1 MSHYDIAVAGAG
13 LTGLALA
20 AALRDSGLTI
30 VLLDVHA
37 PTGSS
42 FEIKPE
48 QSAHVVKSGVPV
60 RVSAINQRSMAFLT
74 RIAGAPVAAAPYS
87 HMHVWDQM
95 GSAQI
100 AFDAADAGCSE
111 LGFIVPNSAMSNVL
125 VAALEAAADVDIRT
139 GEVTS
144 CNRQDGAMCIGLA
157 EGDAVTAD
165 LVIGADGASSAIRR
179 MAGLRT
185 FERNDGQRALV
196 TTVMLD
202 RSLEATAHQ
211 CFTEAGP
218 LALLPVSGE
227 YTGLASVV
235 WSAADAEV
243 ERLLALDPATFCAE
257 MSFCIADEVGE
268 VVAVDDRNSF
278 PLCRQFTPRFVRQGV
293 VLAGDA
299 AHAIHPLGGQGV
311 NLGFADVEKLAELT
325 HAAVL
330 AGEALGDGSWLREYA
345 FERGPYNA
353 AVAAVMEAFS
363 ALYGGTY
370 PALVFL
376 RNRGMRLTNDLPFV
390 KTQIARLA
398 SGLI

>member
-1 MSHYDIAVAGAG
+1 MSHFDIAIAGAG

-20 AALRDSGLTI
+20 AALRNSGLAV
-30 VLLDVHA
+30 VLLDARA
-37 PTGSS
+37 PSVTNFRIQPERTGHDLRST
-42 FEIKPE
+42 
-48 QSAHVVKSGVPV
+48 VPP

-74 RIAGAPVAAAPYS
+74 RVAAAPEAAPYTR
-87 HMHVWDQM
+87 MHVWDQM

-100 AFDAADAGCSE
+100 AFDAADAGCGE
-111 LGFIVPNSAMSNVL
+111 LGFIVPNVAMTNVL
-125 VAALEAAADVDIRT
+125 TTALELGSDVEVRA
-139 GEVTS
+139 GEITS
-144 CNRQDGAMCIGLA
+144 CSRQDGSMQLGLA
-157 EGDAVTAD
+157 DHDAVTAD
-165 LVIGADGASSAIRR
+165 LVIGADGANSAVRR
-179 MAGLRT
+179 MAGIRA
-185 FERNDGQRALV
+185 FERDDGQRALV

-202 RSLEATAHQ
+202 RSLAATAHQ
-211 CFTEAGP
+211 CFTDTGP
-218 LALLPVSGE
+218 LALLPVSGDYPE
-227 YTGLASVV
+227 LASIV
-235 WSAADAEV
+235 WSAGDAEV
-243 ERLLALDPATFCAE
+243 ERMLTLDPAEFCAG
-257 MSFCIADEVGE
+257 MSYCIADEVGE
-268 VVAVDDRNSF
+268 VVAVDERHSF
-278 PLCRQFTPRFVRQGV
+278 PLRRQFTPQVARRGL

-330 AGEALGDGSWLREYA
+330 AGEAPGDGSWLREYA

-363 ALYGGTY
+363 LLYGGTN

-390 KTQIARLA
+390 KAQIARLA